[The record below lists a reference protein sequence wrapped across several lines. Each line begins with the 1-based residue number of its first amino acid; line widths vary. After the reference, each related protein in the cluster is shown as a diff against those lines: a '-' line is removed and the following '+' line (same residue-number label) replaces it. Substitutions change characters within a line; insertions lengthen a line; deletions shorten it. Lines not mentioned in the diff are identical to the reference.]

1 MITYVCM
8 DGWIDGWMD
17 GWMYVCMCVCTSLAL
32 FGKFNSRH
40 AEASNTA
47 EVDLQQF

>member
-1 MITYVCM
+1 M
-8 DGWIDGWMD
+8 DGWMD
-17 GWMYVCMCVCTSLAL
+17 GRMCVCTSLAL

-40 AEASNTA
+40 AEDSNTA